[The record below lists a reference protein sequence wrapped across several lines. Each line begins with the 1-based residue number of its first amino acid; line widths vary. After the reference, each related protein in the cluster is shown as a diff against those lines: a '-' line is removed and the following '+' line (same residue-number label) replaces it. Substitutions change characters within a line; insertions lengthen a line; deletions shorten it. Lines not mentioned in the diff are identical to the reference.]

1 MANLFKPL
9 LLAAVAVV
17 SLSACQS
24 NGGASANGNTAASS
38 SDNHSGACR
47 QMRGDT
53 ASGGRNVLYRC
64 NGQTVLASAEA
75 RSILSGGATISF
87 GGGGSVIRNDLIT
100 RQAARRFGKSDE
112 AACERA
118 YINAAKK
125 FQETAAK
132 HGGKRVS
139 NFQSYLNKR
148 TLGGGQYECEV
159 GTFHARVVIKG
170 DVAR

>member
-1 MANLFKPL
+1 MSRMLKPL
-9 LLAAVAVV
+9 LLASLAAI

-24 NGGASANGNTAASS
+24 NGAASS
-38 SDNHSGACR
+38 NHDAAASESHNNICR
-47 QMRGDT
+47 QTRGDT

-64 NGQTVLASAEA
+64 NGQAVLASAEVK
-75 RSILSGGATISF
+75 SILSDGATISF
-87 GGGGSVIRNDLIT
+87 GGGGSVIRHNMIT

-132 HGGKRVS
+132 HGGKRVT

-159 GTFHARVVIKG
+159 GTFHARVVIQA
-170 DVAR
+170 DIAR